1 MNAAMPVPYVE
12 SQTESIRNFAR
23 ESVTRWSELC
33 QQFLDHRPTSE
44 QMPDHLNTLKWLL
57 RFARALHLTAADP
70 EYPDRQIANELEGR
84 LIQLEHYWLMLN
96 NPMPESEA
104 DKLASEIFA

>member
-1 MNAAMPVPYVE
+1 
-12 SQTESIRNFAR
+12 
-23 ESVTRWSELC
+23 
-33 QQFLDHRPTSE
+33 
-44 QMPDHLNTLKWLL
+44 MPDHLNTLKWLL